1 MNVKAVVPLIAG
13 LGIAGLAGNLGLKYL
28 RNAQAAPAKNATI
41 WVAANDIPRGVS
53 IQEPMLQSID
63 FPVSA
68 LPKGA
73 FADKSKLIG
82 RVPRLTCPAGLPVLE
97 SMLTT
102 PGTLPGVHV
111 PPGYRA
117 VAVKIDES
125 SGVDN
130 HLQPGCR
137 VDVIGFLTRRAEGG
151 KQQVFSRQLIDNVE
165 VAAVGERISSDG
177 AAATGAPGKD
187 TKSGKP
193 ARAVTL
199 LVKPEQVPILHMAEQ
214 RGKIKLSMRGIDGA
228 PDDKGT
234 DKIVAERD
242 LLGEAGKE
250 GGDAVG
256 SFFASLF
263 ASKLADE
270 NKNKLAVRPQALTAP
285 PSQEEPKPAWEMT
298 LVNGDKKQKLGFR
311 TMADTDPIE
320 LSSET
325 GSGGTSP
332 HKAVGNSNTPVPK
345 QRPLPPQALA
355 PSNPPR
361 SDDPAK
367 STDEPQSDDPEQ
379 NGDDPDGAGGGDGA

>member
-1 MNVKAVVPLIAG
+1 MNVKAVIPLVAG

-28 RNAQAAPAKNATI
+28 RNAQASPAKNATV
-41 WVAANDIPRGVS
+41 WVAANDIARGVS
-53 IQEPMLQSID
+53 IQEPMLQSVN
-63 FPVSA
+63 FPVDA

-73 FADKSKLIG
+73 FVEKSKLVG

-177 AAATGAPGKD
+177 PAATGAPGKD

-228 PDDKGT
+228 PDDRGT
-234 DKIVAERD
+234 DKIVAEKD
-242 LLGEAGKE
+242 LLGEAGRESGE
-250 GGDAVG
+250 GVG
-256 SFFASLF
+256 NFFAGLF
-263 ASKLADE
+263 ASKPAD
-270 NKNKLAVRPQALTAP
+270 NKNKFATRPPVLLAAP
-285 PSQEEPKPAWEMT
+285 PQPEEPKPAWEMT
-298 LVNGDKKQKLGFR
+298 LVNGDRKQKLGFR

-320 LSSET
+320 LSSE
-325 GSGGTSP
+325 SGGGT
-332 HKAVGNSNTPVPK
+332 TPRKPVAGTAAPK

-355 PSNPPR
+355 PRNPPH
-361 SDDPAK
+361 S
-367 STDEPQSDDPEQ
+367 DEPTQANDDPESGGEP
-379 NGDDPDGAGGGDGA
+379 NEHGDEPESSSGGDGD